1 MYTPVIFFTNLSCNL
16 LVTALDAYVL
26 LELYDIM
33 VATAVQKNLKV
44 DLEPMISMKWLK
56 PSQKE
61 KRRARQRGIGKL
73 KSPKKLVSTEMILD

>member
-1 MYTPVIFFTNLSCNL
+1 MSGCPKIEELYSNFF
-16 LVTALDAYVL
+16 VTALDAYVL

-33 VATAVQKNLKV
+33 VATAAQNNLKV

-73 KSPKKLVSTEMILD
+73 KSPKRLVSTAMILN